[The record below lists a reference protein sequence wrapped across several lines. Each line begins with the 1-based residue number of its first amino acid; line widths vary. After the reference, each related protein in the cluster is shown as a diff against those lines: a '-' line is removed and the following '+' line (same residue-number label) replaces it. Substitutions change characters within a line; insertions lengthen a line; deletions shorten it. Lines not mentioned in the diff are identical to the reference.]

1 MAMALRPHIQFYQL
15 IRRNDDIAAL
25 ERAIGYTFE
34 SRKLLTEALTHSSA
48 SDAVS
53 NERLEFL
60 GDRVLGLVIAQAIVA
75 RHPHE
80 SEGTLAPRLNGL
92 VRRETL
98 AAVAESL
105 DLGAHM
111 KMARSESQSGG
122 RRKQGMLADAMEAII
137 AAVFLDSGLP
147 AARDVILDAWR
158 PHLDAQDAAPIDAKT
173 ALQEWAQGRGLA
185 LPAYKTLSREGPDHN
200 PVFTVEVSL
209 STGEKAEGSDSSKRA
224 AQQVAATVLMA
235 KLDA

>member
-1 MAMALRPHIQFYQL
+1 M
-15 IRRNDDIAAL
+15 IRRSEDIAAL

-34 SRKLLTEALTHSSA
+34 NRKLLTEALTHSSA
-48 SDAVS
+48 SDVVS

-98 AAVAESL
+98 AAVAESV

-137 AAVFLDSGLP
+137 AAVFLDSGGLP

-185 LPAYKTLSREGPDHN
+185 LPTYTMLSREGPDHK
-200 PVFTVEVSL
+200 PVFRIEVSV
-209 STGEKAEGSDSSKRA
+209 STGERAEGTDSSKRA
-224 AQQVAATVLMA
+224 AQQVAAAALLA